1 MSDVLANLAPGA
13 FTGFSELF
21 QAGEG
26 RMGVAVTFIAILELK
41 REGLIEI
48 VQNEAFAPIH
58 VCAAD
63 PARFARVIEGTAEE
77 VADDDGRLLAESI
90 AVDGVD
96 EAHDPAQDELEEEL
110 PDVPT
115 RQDQTEPPS

>member
-1 MSDVLANLAPGA
+1 MSDVLANLVPGA

-21 QAGEG
+21 LAGEG

-48 VQNEAFAPIH
+48 VQNEAFAPLH

-63 PARFARVIEGTAEE
+63 PARFARVIDGGAEE

-96 EAHDPAQDELEEEL
+96 EAHDPAHEEPEEEL
-110 PDVPT
+110 PAAP
-115 RQDQTEPPS
+115 RLDQTESPS